1 MANDDKLTSC
11 LDQMKTTISD
21 GIFKGL
27 PSDFF
32 FDPRDITADNTA
44 ILR

>member
-1 MANDDKLTSC
+1 MANEDELISC
-11 LDQMKTTISD
+11 FDQMKTTISD
-21 GIFKGL
+21 AILKGL

-32 FDPRDITADNTA
+32 FDPRDIAADNTA